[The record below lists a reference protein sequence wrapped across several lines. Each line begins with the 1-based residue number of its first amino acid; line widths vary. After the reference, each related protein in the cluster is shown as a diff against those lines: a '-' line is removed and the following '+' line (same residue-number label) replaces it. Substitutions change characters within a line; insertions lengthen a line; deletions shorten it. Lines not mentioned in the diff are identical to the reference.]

1 MLEYHDIIFGMC
13 FFIMWGWVFSNTS
26 FWTLSCL
33 WFNSMQS
40 LSGEFRTV
48 WTTES
53 CIQWLE
59 RLSVSPLAPVDSD
72 LILSKL
78 PFLGLCDSPTMS
90 LLPGQ
95 RPSFPATF
103 YTSPSSF
110 FLPPCDLLYH
120 SLGFS
125 HSAHPSSS
133 PGSWKEIHLPFSR
146 KE

>member
-1 MLEYHDIIFGMC
+1 MLMIEYHNIIFGMC
-13 FFIMWGWVFSNTS
+13 FSVMWGWVFSNTS

-53 CIQWLE
+53 CIHSLE
-59 RLSVSPLAPVDSD
+59 RLSISALAPVDSD

-110 FLPPCDLLYH
+110 FLPPLWSPLSLLGVFTFC
-120 SLGFS
+120 SSFFLPWLMKRNP
-125 HSAHPSSS
+125 SA
-133 PGSWKEIHLPFSR
+133 L
-146 KE
+146 